1 MDSKTTAGLQT
12 ALVQIRQISVLQ
24 NAGLTAEQMAQLNAP
39 VNIETVQISTGDG
52 SGAGAGRTQQAQG
65 VNMGVIY
72 VIIIFLFMAI
82 MTSGNMIASEITAE
96 KSSRVMEILITS
108 VTPLKQMFGKIF
120 GMFIVVILQMAFY
133 VVVVLL
139 NVSMP
144 HNKGALGNLD
154 IDLSLVD
161 PLLLVYAVLFFLTGF
176 FLYATLYAAIGSI
189 VSRTEDL
196 GQAVMPMTFIS
207 LAGFYIAIF
216 SISSPDSLLVKIT
229 SYIPIFSPFV
239 MLLRIGLT
247 DVPMWQTL
255 LSFGILLVSIY
266 AAVYVS
272 AKIYRT
278 GVLMY
283 GKRPSWKE
291 IRKAMKAYKI

>member
-1 MDSKTTAGLQT
+1 MFVIT
-12 ALVQIRQISVLQ
+12 I
-24 NAGLTAEQMAQLNAP
+24 AQ
-39 VNIETVQISTGDG
+39 V
-52 SGAGAGRTQQAQG
+52 
-65 VNMGVIY
+65 
-72 VIIIFLFMAI
+72 
-82 MTSGNMIASEITAE
+82 
-96 KSSRVMEILITS
+96 
-108 VTPLKQMFGKIF
+108 
-120 GMFIVVILQMAFY
+120 AFY
-133 VVVVLL
+133 VLVILGNASL
-139 NVSMP
+139 P

-161 PLLLVYAVLFFLTGF
+161 PVLIIYALLFFFTGF
-176 FLYATLYAAIGSI
+176 FLFATLYAAVGSI

-216 SISSPDSLLVKIT
+216 SISTPDSMLVKVT
-229 SYIPIFSPFV
+229 SYIPLFSPFT
-239 MLLRIGLT
+239 MLLRLGLT
-247 DVPMWQTL
+247 EVAMWETL
-255 LSFGILLVSIY
+255 VSFAILLVSIY
-266 AAVYVS
+266 VSVYVS